1 MPVDSAA
8 CGSRVVFGFIML
20 QSPAGAIMNEFF
32 FLTRFERCVMQSVL
46 FRCCMVDVRG
56 GSHRLPTEDAVDA
69 R

>member
-1 MPVDSAA
+1 
-8 CGSRVVFGFIML
+8 
-20 QSPAGAIMNEFF
+20 MNELF

-69 R
+69 RCWWHRKTNRHERIAKTDAWIKAQA